1 MIEEDLI
8 RSIGDRE
15 EESPAVARLIEIGRQ
30 KSYVTIDDI
39 LELLS

>member
-15 EESPAVARLIEIGRQ
+15 EESPAVARLIEIG
-30 KSYVTIDDI
+30 TAEI
-39 LELLS
+39 LCNN